1 MRSGPKV
8 SVVTIVRNDAQGFLI
23 TARSILKQE
32 YPNIEWIVVD
42 GLSSDRT
49 GKYIENLSPAI
60 ANYVIEADTGI
71 YNAMNK
77 GIDMVTGDWIVFMN
91 ADDAF
96 YSSSTISTFVNNI
109 QETDDVI
116 YSDVI
121 RREDG
126 RIHRYRPKEEYWMGM
141 IFDHQGSFIKSSLYK
156 KYRFDESFKSGGDL
170 FFLSKLRSA
179 GCVFRKIV
187 GLKSCVKPFSEGVSS
202 NYYDRQTERYRA
214 LKEIFDKPGLVPNL
228 HREFA
233 HAYKNQVIDEHVYNK
248 LMERII

>member
-23 TARSILKQE
+23 TARSVLKQD

-42 GLSSDRT
+42 GLSGDRT
-49 GKYIENLSPAI
+49 GKYIENLSPTI
-60 ANYVIEADTGI
+60 ARYMIEADTGI

-77 GIDMVTGDWIVFMN
+77 GIDMVTGEWIVFMN

-96 YSSSTISTFVNNI
+96 YSSSTISTFVKNI
-109 QETDDVI
+109 HEQDDVL

-126 RIHRYRPKEEYWMGM
+126 KTHRYRPKDEYWMGM
-141 IFDHQGSFIKSSLYK
+141 TFDHQGSFIKSSLYK
-156 KYRFDESFKSGGDL
+156 KYKFDESYKSGGDL
-170 FFLSKLRSA
+170 FFLSLLRSE
-179 GCVFRKIV
+179 GCTFRKII
-187 GLKSCVKPFSEGVSS
+187 GLKSCIKPFSEGVSS
-202 NYYDRQTERYRA
+202 NYFDRQIERHRV
-214 LKEIFDKPGLVPNL
+214 LSEVFDNPGLVPNL

-233 HAYKNQVIDEHVYNK
+233 HAYKSQVIDKHIYNK
-248 LMERII
+248 LMESIV